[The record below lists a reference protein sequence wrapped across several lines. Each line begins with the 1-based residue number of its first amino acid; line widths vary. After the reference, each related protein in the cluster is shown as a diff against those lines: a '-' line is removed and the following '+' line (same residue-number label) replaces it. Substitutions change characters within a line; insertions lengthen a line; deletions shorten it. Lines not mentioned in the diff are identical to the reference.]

1 MVLSET
7 ALLLGFPRGLR
18 GLYGLL
24 SEVGEVPPLY
34 PERSILHVAFHQL
47 WLHLTGE
54 LAAVLSLVVGI
65 LGQDDRRV
73 FVAQRRVLE
82 VHHCLLFA
90 FSGFV
95 PSGILGALLRARTAA
110 GDGGE
115 GERDEAHAKQ
125 PESCSPFRMA
135 RSRTFDVLPQGCL
148 TILSKTGSSQGRLFV
163 APNTARACAGY
174 ILATMTCL
182 GPCCR
187 HLADPA

>member
-1 MVLSET
+1 VVLPET

-82 VHHCLLFA
+82 VHRCLLFA

-95 PSGILGALLRARTAA
+95 PSGIFGALLRARAA
-110 GDGGE
+110 TGDGGE
-115 GERDEAHAKQ
+115 GEQDEA
-125 PESCSPFRMA
+125 RA
-135 RSRTFDVLPQGCL
+135 RSSQSRVLLLEWPVVGPSMFSLKGASQSYPKPGPLRAGFLLPL
-148 TILSKTGSSQGRLFV
+148 TQPGAVWAIYSQ
-163 APNTARACAGY
+163 P
-174 ILATMTCL
+174 
-182 GPCCR
+182 
-187 HLADPA
+187 